1 MSGICGWIGGLERDA
16 QSDRLVGT
24 MCAAMKY
31 GQNVTTA
38 AQHAGGAALG
48 VAGDVGA
55 MSILADGPLLA
66 ASEGYPIWRDREL
79 AEVARVHGH
88 AAALIRGY
96 KRLGRDLPK
105 AVHGHAVIAVIDAA
119 NERALVA
126 IDRLGT
132 RTMCYATGGRGLIFG
147 SSADAVRAH
156 PQSASEIDPQAIYSY
171 LWFSKVPSP
180 QTIYRDQRKLMPGQ
194 SIWFERGQIEV
205 DRYWAVPYALDGSR
219 DAARLGVEML
229 TVARRS
235 LDRALD
241 GAAGQVGSFLSGGL
255 DSSTVVGLMA
265 ERAIGP
271 TPAFTIGFDEP
282 GYDEMEYARISAKHF
297 GAAHYE
303 YYVTP
308 DDVAEAIPIISA
320 GYDEP
325 FGNASAVPVYYCARL
340 AQQNGIRL
348 LMAGD
353 GGDELFGG
361 NARYA
366 KQKIF
371 ERYAM
376 VPGWLRRGLIE
387 PVVGNMPLRDAI
399 MPLRK
404 LWRYIEQANIPLP
417 FRMEAHNLYAGTS
430 ATQIFLPDV
439 ARTIDVGHPQ
449 ATLEEVY
456 HRTPSQDILH
466 RMMHLD
472 LQLILADDDLRKVR
486 RMCEIAGVA
495 VKFPLLDDE
504 FVEFSAKVPPELL
517 IDGFKLRHF
526 FKEACRGFLPEAT
539 LTKTKH
545 GFGLPY
551 GPWLRSGRL
560 RALAGDAIAS
570 LKAYRLFEPAFLDEA
585 LRKHEVGH
593 AAYHGAMVWDLMM
606 LGCWLNAHRGPG

>member
-1 MSGICGWIGGLERDA
+1 MSGICGWIGGLEREA
-16 QSDRLVGT
+16 RAEQLVGA

-31 GQNVTTA
+31 GPNSTA
-38 AQHAGGAALG
+38 AAQRLGGAAIA
-48 VAGDVGA
+48 VAGDAGA
-55 MSILADGPLLA
+55 TSILADGPFLA
-66 ASEGYPIWRDREL
+66 AIEGYPLWHDGEL
-79 AEVARVHGH
+79 VEVARTHGH

-105 AVHGHAVIAVIDAA
+105 SVHGHAVFAVIDTA
-119 NERALVA
+119 NERGLVA
-126 IDRLGT
+126 IDRVGT
-132 RTMCYATGGRGLIFG
+132 RTMCYSTSGRELVFG
-147 SSADAVRAH
+147 SSADSVRVH
-156 PQSASEIDPQAIYSY
+156 PASASEINPQAIFSY

-180 QTIYRDQRKLMPGQ
+180 QTIYHDQRKLMPGQ
-194 SIWFERGQIEV
+194 SIWFERGQVEV
-205 DRYWAVPYALDGSR
+205 DRYWHVPYAVDGSR
-219 DAARLGVEML
+219 DAERLGAEML
-229 TVARRS
+229 AVARRS
-235 LDRALD
+235 LERALD
-241 GAAGQVGSFLSGGL
+241 GEAGQVGSFLSGGL

-265 ERAIGP
+265 ERSAGP
-271 TPAFTIGFDEP
+271 THAFTIGFDEP

-297 GAAHYE
+297 GAAHHE

-308 DDVAEAIPIISA
+308 DDVAEAVPIISA

-340 AQQNGIRL
+340 AQKHGIRL

-371 ERYAM
+371 ERYGII
-376 VPGWLRRGLIE
+376 PNWLRRGLIE
-387 PVVGNMPLRDAI
+387 PVVGNMPLRDAVL
-399 MPLRK
+399 PLRK
-404 LWRYIEQANIPLP
+404 LWRYIEQANISLP

-430 ATQIFLPDV
+430 ARQIFLPDV
-439 ARTIDVGHPQ
+439 AQAIDEGHPR
-449 ATLEEVY
+449 AVLEEVY
-456 HRTPSQDILH
+456 HRTSSPDILH

-472 LQLILADDDLRKVR
+472 LQLVLADDDLRKVR

-504 FVEFSAKVPPELL
+504 LVEFSAKVPPELL

-560 RALAGDAIAS
+560 RALARDAIAS
-570 LKAYRLFEPAFLDEA
+570 LKSYRIFEPEFLDDA
-585 LRKHEVGH
+585 LKKHEVGH

-606 LGCWLNAHRGPG
+606 LGSWLNAHRRLG

>member
-1 MSGICGWIGGLERDA
+1 MSGICGWIGGLERDVQA
-16 QSDRLVGT
+16 EQLVGA
-24 MCAAMKY
+24 MCTAMKY
-31 GQNVTTA
+31 GPSSTTA
-38 AQHAGGAALG
+38 TQRTGNAALA
-48 VAGDVGA
+48 VAGDAGA
-55 MSILADGPLLA
+55 TSILADGPFLA
-66 ASEGYPIWRDREL
+66 AIEGYPLWRDREL
-79 AEVARVHGH
+79 AEVARTHGP
-88 AAALIRGY
+88 AAALVHGY
-96 KRLGRDLPK
+96 KRFGRDLPK
-105 AVHGHAVIAVIDAA
+105 AVHGHAVFAVIDTA
-119 NERALVA
+119 NDRGLVA

-132 RTMCYATGGRGLIFG
+132 RTMCYATGGRGLVFG
-147 SSADAVRAH
+147 SSADSVRAH
-156 PQSASEIDPQAIYSY
+156 PSSASEINPQAIFSY
-171 LWFSKVPSP
+171 LWFSKVTSP

-205 DRYWAVPYALDGSR
+205 GRYWAMPYAVDGPK
-219 DAARLGVEML
+219 DAGGLGAEML
-229 TVARRS
+229 AVARRS
-235 LDRALD
+235 LGRALD
-241 GAAGQVGSFLSGGL
+241 GEAGHIGSFLSGGL

-265 ERAIGP
+265 ERSAGP

-297 GAAHYE
+297 GAEHHE

-325 FGNASAVPVYYCARL
+325 FGNASAVPVYYCAKL
-340 AQQNGIRL
+340 AQRHGIRL

-371 ERYAM
+371 ERYGI
-376 VPGWLRRGLIE
+376 VPRWLRRGLIE
-387 PVVGNMPLRDAI
+387 PAVGNMPLRDAI

-404 LWRYIEQANIPLP
+404 LWRYIEQANISLP
-417 FRMEAHNLYAGTS
+417 YRMEAHNLYAGTS
-430 ATQIFLPDV
+430 AARIFLPDV
-439 ARTIDVGHPQ
+439 ARAIDEGYPR

-456 HRTPSQDILH
+456 HRASSPDILH

-472 LQLILADDDLRKVR
+472 LQLVLADDDLRKVR
-486 RMCEIAGVA
+486 RMCEVAGVA

-504 FVEFSAKVPPELL
+504 LVEFSAKVPPELL

-539 LTKTKH
+539 LTKTKQ

-570 LKAYRLFEPAFLDEA
+570 LKSYRLFEPAFLDEA
-585 LRKHEVGH
+585 LKKHEVGH

-606 LGCWLNAHRGPG
+606 LGSWLNAHRRAG